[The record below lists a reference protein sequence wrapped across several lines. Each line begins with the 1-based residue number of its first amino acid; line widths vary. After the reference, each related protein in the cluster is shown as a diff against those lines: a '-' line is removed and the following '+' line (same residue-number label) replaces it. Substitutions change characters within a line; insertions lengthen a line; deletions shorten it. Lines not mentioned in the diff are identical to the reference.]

1 MPGANRCRAAQVGLL
16 AKYNITI
23 NDSVL
28 KQLEDGPLA
37 WKGLKKKMF
46 QK

>member
-1 MPGANRCRAAQVGLL
+1 MNAAQVGLL